1 MWMLMRTISA
11 YRFIDIILGIFTTL
25 EDAEKARIQYMTYRK
40 DHDPWHDQAYRES
53 SLADDLRIIAVDGN
67 FRNGEIVFEIS
78 EYIESFG
85 QIVRALKAITFTQ
98 AEAIACIQRLE
109 AVEHE
114 FPQFAEIDYLKIG
127 TLHSDLSEDQP
138 ISYPRNETD
147 LAQTGKREFSDILD
161 IDFV

>member
-1 MWMLMRTISA
+1 MRTISA

-67 FRNGEIVFEIS
+67 FRNG
-78 EYIESFG
+78 
-85 QIVRALKAITFTQ
+85 QIVRALKAITLTQ

-147 LAQTGKREFSDILD
+147 LAQTGKRKFSDILD